1 MRPVSATR
9 RVPLWTI
16 YRLDTSIV
24 TMMAGARIARGSQDE
39 GPVIP
44 MLELAILGLL
54 TEESLHGYELKKQLA
69 DTLGFASGVSFGS
82 LYPALGRLE
91 TAGAVQVVEPA
102 APQQAQGQP
111 PRSRR
116 GKKVYGI
123 TPRGLTLFEELLAA
137 ESTSNDDDRV
147 FALRLAF
154 ARHLPPDARL
164 GMLERRRA
172 RLLERLAR
180 LGVRV
185 RAGRDRLDGYGRTL
199 AEHDRDIAERDLSWI
214 DQLIARERAAATVGT
229 PPAPPPP
236 IPTAAPDFAAVPSIS
251 AMRRPKDPAGARL
264 AFQPEGRRPP
274 TTQEDPTP

>member
-1 MRPVSATR
+1 
-9 RVPLWTI
+9 
-16 YRLDTSIV
+16 
-24 TMMAGARIARGSQDE
+24 
-39 GPVIP
+39 

-69 DTLGFASGVSFGS
+69 DMLGFASGVSFGS

-91 TAGAVQVVEPA
+91 SAGAVQVVEPT
-102 APQQAQGQP
+102 P
-111 PRSRR
+111 PGASSRR
-116 GKKVYGI
+116 GRKVYGI
-123 TPRGLTLFEELLAA
+123 TSRGLALFEELLAA

-180 LGVRV
+180 LGARV

-199 AEHDRDIAERDLSWI
+199 AEHDRDITERDLSWI
-214 DQLIARERAAATVGT
+214 DQLIARERSGATVGAG
-229 PPAPPPP
+229 PAP
-236 IPTAAPDFAAVPSIS
+236 AAVPSIS
-251 AMRRPKDPAGARL
+251 AMRRPKGAAGVSPTFRTGGL
-264 AFQPEGRRPP
+264 RPP
-274 TTQEDPTP
+274 TTEEDPRP

>member
-1 MRPVSATR
+1 
-9 RVPLWTI
+9 
-16 YRLDTSIV
+16 
-24 TMMAGARIARGSQDE
+24 
-39 GPVIP
+39 

-54 TEESLHGYELKKQLA
+54 TEESLHGYELKRQLA

-91 TAGAVQVVEPA
+91 AAGAVRVVEPQGA
-102 APQQAQGQP
+102 STQLAPGQP
-111 PRSRR
+111 ARSRR
-116 GKKVYGI
+116 GKKVFGI
-123 TPRGLTLFEELLAA
+123 TPRGRDLFEELLAA
-137 ESTSNDDDRV
+137 ESNSNDDDRV

-180 LGVRV
+180 LGARV

-199 AEHDRDIAERDLSWI
+199 AEHDRDVAERDLSWI
-214 DQLIARERAAATVGT
+214 DQLIARERSGATVGAPAGPT
-229 PPAPPPP
+229 PGATSTPAP
-236 IPTAAPDFAAVPSIS
+236 APAAVPSIS
-251 AMRRPKDPAGARL
+251 AMRRPKDPAAVRA
-264 AFQPEGRRPP
+264 AFTPEGRRPP

>member
-1 MRPVSATR
+1 
-9 RVPLWTI
+9 
-16 YRLDTSIV
+16 
-24 TMMAGARIARGSQDE
+24 MMVACPDGPGSPDQD
-39 GPVIP
+39 PAIP
-44 MLELAILGLL
+44 MLELAILGVL

-69 DTLGFASGVSFGS
+69 DMLGFASGVSFGS

-91 TAGAVQVVEPA
+91 AAGAVRVVEPT
-102 APQQAQGQP
+102 PTG
-111 PRSRR
+111 RR
-116 GKKVYGI
+116 GRKVYGI
-123 TPRGLTLFEELLAA
+123 TSRGLALFEELLAA

-180 LGVRV
+180 LAVRV

-199 AEHDRDIAERDLSWI
+199 AEHDHDIAERDLSWI
-214 DQLIARERAAATVGT
+214 DQLIARERAAATVGSV
-229 PPAPPPP
+229 PVAPSP
-236 IPTAAPDFAAVPSIS
+236 AAVPSIS
-251 AMRRPKDPAGARL
+251 AMRRPKDPAGVRPASH
-264 AFQPEGRRPP
+264 PEGLRPP

>member
-1 MRPVSATR
+1 
-9 RVPLWTI
+9 
-16 YRLDTSIV
+16 
-24 TMMAGARIARGSQDE
+24 MMAGASDRPGSSEQ
-39 GPVIP
+39 GCVIP

-54 TEESLHGYELKKQLA
+54 TDESLHGYELKKQLA

-91 TAGAVQVVEPA
+91 SAGAVRVVEPTPTGA
-102 APQQAQGQP
+102 S
-111 PRSRR
+111 SRR
-116 GKKVYGI
+116 GRKVYGI
-123 TPRGLTLFEELLAA
+123 TARGLSLFEELLAA
-137 ESTSNDDDRV
+137 ESNSNDDDRV

-214 DQLIARERAAATVGT
+214 DQLIARERAATGGT
-229 PPAPPPP
+229 TPGTGQGP
-236 IPTAAPDFAAVPSIS
+236 IPTTAPASAAVPSIS
-251 AMRRPKDPAGARL
+251 AMRRPKDPRGVSP
-264 AFQPEGRRPP
+264 AFQAEGLRPP

>member
-1 MRPVSATR
+1 
-9 RVPLWTI
+9 
-16 YRLDTSIV
+16 
-24 TMMAGARIARGSQDE
+24 
-39 GPVIP
+39 

-54 TEESLHGYELKKQLA
+54 TDESLHGYELKKQLA

-91 TAGAVQVVEPA
+91 AAGAVRVVEPTPPGA
-102 APQQAQGQP
+102 SSQQPQGQP
-111 PRSRR
+111 ARSRR

-123 TPRGLTLFEELLAA
+123 TPRGLALFEELLAA
-137 ESTSNDDDRV
+137 ESNSNDDDRV

-199 AEHDRDIAERDLSWI
+199 AEHDRDVAERDLSWI
-214 DQLIARERAAATVGT
+214 DQLIATERAATVGT
-229 PPAPPPP
+229 AAGTGPGP
-236 IPTAAPDFAAVPSIS
+236 IPTTSLASAAVPSIS
-251 AMRRPKDPAGARL
+251 AMRRPKDPAGISP
-264 AFQPEGRRPP
+264 AFQPEGLRPP

>member
-1 MRPVSATR
+1 
-9 RVPLWTI
+9 
-16 YRLDTSIV
+16 
-24 TMMAGARIARGSQDE
+24 
-39 GPVIP
+39 

-54 TEESLHGYELKKQLA
+54 TEESLHGYEVKKQLA
-69 DTLGFASGVSFGS
+69 DTLGFASGLSFGS

-91 TAGAVQVVEPA
+91 AAGAVRAVEQP
-102 APQQAQGQP
+102 AQGQP

-123 TPRGLTLFEELLAA
+123 TPRGLALFEELLAA
-137 ESTSNDDDRV
+137 ESNSNDDDRV

-180 LGVRV
+180 LGARV

-199 AEHDRDIAERDLSWI
+199 AEHDRDVAERDLSWI
-214 DQLIARERAAATVGT
+214 DQLIASERAGVSVGT
-229 PPAPPPP
+229 AARPV
-236 IPTAAPDFAAVPSIS
+236 PTAATESAAVPSIS
-251 AMRRPKDPAGARL
+251 AMRRPKDPAGTRP
-264 AFQPEGRRPP
+264 AFQPEGLRPP